1 MKTFGKVL
9 WSRHLS
15 LVESTNAQIDLSPKS
30 LEHSADCFTPVIL
43 FQDIILSLLR
53 WPLKILPTVQGFY
66 VSGYFLI
73 YLIFLKFIILAYSS
87 AYGIDFLVYT
97 FCIWLIYFLMISR
110 LISLLY
116 NDLFDILIL
125 NNFRDLNK
133 VNISYLSL
141 TTCFSRLW
149 RYHYRASAWS
159 TNSSVFYCFLRI

>member
-1 MKTFGKVL
+1 MKTFGKVP

-43 FQDIILSLLR
+43 FRGIVLSLLR
-53 WPLKILPTVQGFY
+53 WPLKFY
-66 VSGYFLI
+66 RQCRVFMFQVTFWYIWF
-73 YLIFLKFIILAYSS
+73 FKFIILAYSS

-116 NDLFDILIL
+116 YDLFDILIL

-149 RYHYRASAWS
+149 RYRYGACTCS
-159 TNSSVFYCFLRI
+159 TNSSVFHCFLRI